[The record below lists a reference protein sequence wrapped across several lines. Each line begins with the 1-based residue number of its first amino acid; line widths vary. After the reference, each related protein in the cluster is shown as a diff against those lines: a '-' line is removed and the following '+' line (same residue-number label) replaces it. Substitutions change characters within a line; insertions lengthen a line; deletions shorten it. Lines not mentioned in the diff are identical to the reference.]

1 MNNTLFTP
9 NDPYTPRLRTGAK
22 VAGVVVTVKE
32 SESHTYTAN
41 VTKLALESGAVVSD
55 HMILEPETVAVTFS
69 MTNAG
74 EGASAAKDA
83 FAAFV
88 KMQKERQL
96 VELVTEHAVYTNMV
110 CTSLTPM
117 HQAPYKGALNCTAT
131 FSKIYFVELVSAGRA
146 PSQLKKRK
154 AKGAAGKEQAGKI
167 EPQETK
173 RSGAVQAAGG
183 WLDSVGLKKGT

>member
-9 NDPYTPRLRTGAK
+9 NDPTTPRLRTGSK

-41 VTKLALESGAVVSD
+41 VTKLALESGAIVSD

-74 EGASAAKDA
+74 DGASAAKDA

-110 CTSLTPM
+110 CTNITPM
-117 HQAPYKGALNCTAT
+117 HAAPYKGALNCTVT
-131 FSKIYFVELVSAGRA
+131 FSKIYFVEMVSAGRA
-146 PSQLKKRK
+146 PSQLKKG
-154 AKGAAGKEQAGKI
+154 AKGAAGKTQAGKV

-173 RSGAVQAAGG
+173 RSGAVQSTGK